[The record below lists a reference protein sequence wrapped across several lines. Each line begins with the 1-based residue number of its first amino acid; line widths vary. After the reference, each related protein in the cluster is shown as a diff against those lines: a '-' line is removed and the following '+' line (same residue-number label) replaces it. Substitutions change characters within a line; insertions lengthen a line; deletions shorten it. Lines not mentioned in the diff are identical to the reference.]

1 MKMKMSLRA
10 FLISLSLISCINSAA
25 QPGLTIYTDIGSN
38 NVSHGLFIKSSAIGQ
53 YKFGKNILEAGFQ
66 TNLKNYNKPG
76 FSGYT
81 INASRNFAI
90 KRISLGIQGFYVSI
104 ISSEII
110 RESNLG
116 GFVNMKL
123 NHFEMTLGA
132 NFRTFAFRP
141 GGISEYEIEKKS
153 TKLHEVGNL
162 MYSFTYNLKPG
173 DNRWNAGLSVTNTD
187 HYTINQETNPMFNL
201 HGSYKLKSP
210 IRVFAEAWYKI
221 AGASN
226 LEVNYFGFYMRT
238 GLIWNIN

>member
-1 MKMKMSLRA
+1 MKMSLRA
-10 FLISLSLISCINSAA
+10 FLINLSLITCINSAA
-25 QPGLTIYTDIGSN
+25 QPGLTIFSDIGSN

-90 KRISLGIQGFYVSI
+90 KRISLVIQGFYVSI
-104 ISSEII
+104 ISSELI

-123 NHFEMTLGA
+123 NHFEMKLGV
-132 NFRTFAFRP
+132 NFRTYAFRP
-141 GGISEYEIEKKS
+141 ETISEYAIDNNS
-153 TKLHEVGNL
+153 TKLHETGNL

-187 HYTINQETNPMFNL
+187 YFNINQETNPMFNL

-210 IRVFAEAWYKI
+210 IRLFAQAWYEI

-226 LEVNYFGFYMRT
+226 LEVNYFGFYIRT